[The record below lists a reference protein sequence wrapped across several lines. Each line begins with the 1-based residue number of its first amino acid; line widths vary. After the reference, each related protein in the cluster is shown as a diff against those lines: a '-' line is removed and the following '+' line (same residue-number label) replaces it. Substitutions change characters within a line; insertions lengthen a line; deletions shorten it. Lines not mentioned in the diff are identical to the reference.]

1 MSTFSIPPLDSSII
15 LDANRQACLQGAS
28 CLPLVFRK
36 HFSLFRYYVDRER
49 KVAFVLNPKVG
60 TTFIRKCLV
69 DAFAKFYSQADAS
82 NGRYRLLNSARKMPI
97 APLADYFDFL
107 RNPDGYKIY
116 SIVRNPYKR
125 LVSGWR
131 DKFYDGHF
139 ASESHSVSGYPRS
152 IRKGVLAELRAFAKA
167 RNLPGGE
174 KDTLVAFSTFVE
186 FIASGVHGKRN
197 HHWDRQSDVIFYSDI
212 PYTQTFQMEKG
223 LDRALY
229 PLFKDTEVTEN
240 WILQRAGLPSNAS
253 SIDKESPITSVLADR
268 IYEIFED
275 DFVSFGYAKEDW

>member
-1 MSTFSIPPLDSSII
+1 M
-15 LDANRQACLQGAS
+15 
-28 CLPLVFRK
+28 
-36 HFSLFRYYVDRER
+36 
-49 KVAFVLNPKVG
+49 LNPKVG

-107 RNPDGYKIY
+107 RNPDEYNIY

-125 LVSGWR
+125 LVSCWR

-139 ASESHSVSGYPRS
+139 ASENHSASDYPRS

-186 FIASGVHGKRN
+186 FIASGVNGKRN
-197 HHWDRQSDVIFYSDI
+197 HHWDRQCDVIFHLDI
-212 PYTQTFQMEKG
+212 PYTPNVSDGKG
-223 LDRALY
+223 HGSS
-229 PLFKDTEVTEN
+229 PV
-240 WILQRAGLPSNAS
+240 SN
-253 SIDKESPITSVLADR
+253 I
-268 IYEIFED
+268 
-275 DFVSFGYAKEDW
+275 